1 MSNVIA
7 FLEMIGQNANLR
19 HASRDQMEQA
29 LATAQIAPDMQAAI
43 LEHDQEQLQA
53 LVGASNT
60 CCLLIPGQVS
70 CLLIPSINDEDE
82 QYELRA

>member
-1 MSNVIA
+1 MSNVID

-19 HASRDQMEQA
+19 HATRAQMETA
-29 LATAQIAPDMQAAI
+29 LVHAQIAADMQTAI
-43 LEHDQEQLQA
+43 LEHDQEQLQV

-82 QYELRA
+82 HFEQRA